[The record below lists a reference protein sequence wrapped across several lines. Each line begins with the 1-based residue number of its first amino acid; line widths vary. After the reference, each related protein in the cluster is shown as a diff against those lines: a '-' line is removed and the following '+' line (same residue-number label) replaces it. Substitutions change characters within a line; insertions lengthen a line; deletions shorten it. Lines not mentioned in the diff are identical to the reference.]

1 MAQGIGS
8 TTPRSQRLKPEHG
21 TSLQASPP
29 RSSPNS
35 SGRHEDLARGQ
46 QQRAVVE
53 ASAIASLTM
62 GASVGGG
69 SRRGSRSGLSEAS
82 GQRPRDGEGDAS
94 WLRALLLARLKELPR
109 AQCIWVPALDQA
121 TMVDLVT
128 HRLSLSGPLP
138 FRTAA
143 IVWERSAGHPLLA
156 LEVTW
161 EMVRS
166 KLISLAGGE
175 CKESHELLAFRSEE
189 LKLPSSMAAVAAARI
204 DQLTMRQQMI
214 VKIASVFFGPFRKEQ
229 LVQLCREANLL
240 SGADSEVEAIVTAEL
255 LSLTRG
261 GIVQV
266 GAAAQAGGG
275 HYSFVLRQLEDRAY
289 SLLTYRLRQ
298 RLHRKVAELLQSVGT
313 PLRRQAFHLIKAE
326 SWLPALD
333 LLDECGMT
341 AMKLHA
347 YNEAAHCFMEIMR
360 VLQNMNLSESSEVA
374 EVPRARIAH
383 WHLNLGLSHHEL
395 GSLDE
400 ALHHYNEV
408 QV

>member
-1 MAQGIGS
+1 
-8 TTPRSQRLKPEHG
+8 
-21 TSLQASPP
+21 
-29 RSSPNS
+29 
-35 SGRHEDLARGQ
+35 
-46 QQRAVVE
+46 
-53 ASAIASLTM
+53 
-62 GASVGGG
+62 
-69 SRRGSRSGLSEAS
+69 
-82 GQRPRDGEGDAS
+82 
-94 WLRALLLARLKELPR
+94 
-109 AQCIWVPALDQA
+109 
-121 TMVDLVT
+121 
-128 HRLSLSGPLP
+128 
-138 FRTAA
+138 
-143 IVWERSAGHPLLA
+143 
-156 LEVTW
+156 
-161 EMVRS
+161 
-166 KLISLAGGE
+166 
-175 CKESHELLAFRSEE
+175 
-189 LKLPSSMAAVAAARI
+189 
-204 DQLTMRQQMI
+204 MI